1 MGFTERNKLEILKRT
16 SEADEILGHA
26 NMRIK
31 NWIYSGDVAGQVD
44 IGEIAGSLPLE
55 ENGVERMLG
64 VVWEP
69 GRDVFKF
76 VVRINLS
83 TLKKKSRLGPDIS
96 RQELVEN
103 PPVVV
108 TRRQYYSQVQSLFDP
123 LGLLSPLLLQAKIL
137 LRKTWENGNEKLG
150 WDEALP
156 SDLVQEMIRFFVELF
171 ELEHVEFPRSL
182 ILAEESLGN
191 PDLVVF
197 SDGSVSA
204 FGSVSY
210 IRWKL
215 KQGGYWTNIILT
227 KSKIAPKSRLTIPRL
242 KLNGAVLSKQLDEF
256 VRSTLNMKFENVYHL
271 VDSSTV
277 LGYLHKSDSKLKTF

>member
-1 MGFTERNKLEILKRT
+1 MGART
-16 SEADEILGHA
+16 RCI
-26 NMRIK
+26 
-31 NWIYSGDVAGQVD
+31 QV
-44 IGEIAGSLPLE
+44 
-55 ENGVERMLG
+55 
-64 VVWEP
+64 
-69 GRDVFKF
+69 

-96 RQELVEN
+96 RRELAEN

-108 TRRQYYSQVQSLFDP
+108 THRQYYSQVQSLLDP

-182 ILAEESLGN
+182 IPAEETLGN

-204 FGSVSY
+204 FGSVSF

-256 VRSTLNMKFENVYHL
+256 VRSTLDMKFENMYHL
-271 VDSSTV
+271 VESSTV